1 MAAAKDSVMTLEQ
14 FVSEHE
20 IPATVE
26 VAEGLYATNIDR
38 DFSIGDVIKILPA
51 KHAPRLR
58 GQPPR
63 EVEIVTRHGGMRKT
77 LPVSWPI
84 FVRPVTTG
92 GEDFQQPMDL
102 AELCRRY
109 GQGFP
114 VLVET
119 VEGTFQPKGT
129 AVRIQKGVR
138 LSVYY
143 DLTVRTVL
151 ARDQATKVAIRESY
165 RGVFE
170 KRPQVYPTVHDLY
183 ISETEG
189 KVRATKTV
197 PVSHP
202 DLDSVFLDD
211 VITPAGKK
219 GKVPC
224 SRQPSGHVE
233 YLLCTREQRTE
244 SGRLQV
250 EPIRIPLSMVCPFE
264 EILEEK
270 QKSEFTLRE
279 LFQNGRPELPV
290 RLGLV
295 RGDPRF
301 PDKTLAYMDT
311 ITVEGIYDEG
321 YVVASEYDN
330 ESPDKPIFEI
340 PLHAGLKVKHLVKL
354 YTELDDKVK
363 IKYYPIERLP
373 EHIYLEKRTLVSA
386 YEDIEMVPPVPPR
399 PRGVRSFSTPDVE
412 ATSPTEVKVPPVPK
426 HGSEA
431 GPKPVVVTGRPR
443 QASLPDDWLGAQGR
457 GDSGALGFQTSTLPA
472 KPSKLRIKK
481 GFKKLM
487 KRVKEG
493 PLSPREHSDPKT
505 VTTTGAEGTDETQTQ
520 TQIQTP
526 PQTQKQTSPQTQKQP
541 RAQTPPQVSSELGQ
555 WTGRE
560 ARSHS
565 PRSSTE
571 DEIRLRDPDEY
582 EWIDSSDEDDDY
594 LTPVCSP
601 TDPAAAMSLPAQLMK
616 TALSKQLSHVSEEG
630 DSDGSYVTP
639 VTSPTTS
646 RAAEFSDDDD
656 DSSDEYLDM
665 NRESEFGTVTS
676 LKQFPRP
683 ASRRGHRPDDT
694 QQGLTRTST
703 ISTTSTGTY
712 SGFSD
717 PTAAERTIPPKDYN
731 ILDFSAQDMTR
742 LLRYFHFSED
752 TVQSFH
758 AQGITGSEVLK
769 MTERQMAQEFYMD
782 DFQIKMLSHFV
793 EKTKEINKIPLAR
806 RSGSDC

>member
-1 MAAAKDSVMTLEQ
+1 MAAAKDSVITLEQ

-102 AELCRRY
+102 AELY

-151 ARDQATKVAIRESY
+151 ARDQATRVAIRESY

-493 PLSPREHSDPKT
+493 PLSPREHPDPKT
-505 VTTTGAEGTDETQTQ
+505 GYGNRDGPASTYVPDRFRDPDEWKDSSDEDDFL
-520 TQIQTP
+520 
-526 PQTQKQTSPQTQKQP
+526 TQKQVYKNKF
-541 RAQTPPQVSSELGQ
+541 
-555 WTGRE
+555 
-560 ARSHS
+560 
-565 PRSSTE
+565 
-571 DEIRLRDPDEY
+571 RDPDEY

-601 TDPAAAMSLPAQLMK
+601 TDQAAMSLPAQLMK
-616 TALSKQLSHVSEEG
+616 TALIKQLSHVSEEG

-639 VTSPTTS
+639 VTSPTAS

-683 ASRRGHRPDDT
+683 ASRH
-694 QQGLTRTST
+694 
-703 ISTTSTGTY
+703 

-717 PTAAERTIPPKDYN
+717 PTAAEKTIPPKDYN

-782 DFQIKMLSHFV
+782 DFQVKMLSHFV